1 MLTTNGKTHIKRYLA
16 GQVPAIA
23 QSIAFGIG
31 AKAES
36 ATDTY
41 LQFEVGRS
49 DIVLTS
55 FDFVTNKLI
64 FKAPVAEE
72 YAGQILE
79 VALFSTATN
88 PEAGDYGSRL
98 ISTFDSDSEE
108 WVNLADGTDEVFL
121 TNTSRIGGDSLSHT
135 PAASSLRTSS
145 LPGLFLDFSGNSGAD
160 KFIFS
165 FNVGNTN
172 ATNVKFRFLTD
183 SANYYDFTIAANTA
197 GYKIVE
203 ALKSTAVATGTPDWS
218 NITEIQV
225 TTTAGSGGAAAV
237 DFDGIRIEDTDSI
250 SPNYVMVSRE
260 LLSVPFIKTIGMSQD
275 IEFALDVNV

>member
-31 AKAES
+31 SKAES

-55 FDFVTNKLI
+55 FDFVNNKLI

-121 TNTSRIGGDSLSHT
+121 TNASRIGGDSLSHT

-160 KFIFS
+160 KFIFAL
-165 FNVGNTN
+165 NVGNANT
-172 ATNVKFRFLTD
+172 ASVTFKFLTD
-183 SANYYDFTIAANTA
+183 ASNYYAFTITSPSA
-197 GYKIVE
+197 GYTIVE
-203 ALKSTAVATGTPDWS
+203 RTMSVAAVTGAPNWA

-225 TTTAGSGGAAAV
+225 TTTASSGGAAAV